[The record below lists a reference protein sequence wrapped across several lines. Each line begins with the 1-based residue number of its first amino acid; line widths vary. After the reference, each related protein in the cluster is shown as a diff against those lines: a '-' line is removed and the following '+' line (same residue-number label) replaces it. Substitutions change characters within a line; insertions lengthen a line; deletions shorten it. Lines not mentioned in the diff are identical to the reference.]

1 MKFPLKTIF
10 ILALPALALSDATR
24 AETLELSK
32 IDRKTELHIQR
43 GNTKQSVQC
52 FAYILKDFQD
62 RKIRKSD
69 IYVTFDDP
77 NIDGIGVGI
86 AETDE
91 NYTCEAGELRAWE
104 AGEYRA
110 VKRF

>member
-1 MKFPLKTIF
+1 MRIV
-10 ILALPALALSDATR
+10 ILALSALPFAGAAQADTFP
-24 AETLELSK
+24 LSK
-32 IDRKTELHIQR
+32 INRKIESHIQR
-43 GNTKQSVQC
+43 RNTTQNMQC
-52 FAYILKDFQD
+52 LAFILKDFQE

-77 NIDGIGVGI
+77 NIDGLGVGL

-104 AGEYRA
+104 GNAYQR
-110 VKRF
+110 VKTF

>member
-1 MKFPLKTIF
+1 MMKLPLTTIV
-10 ILALPALALSDATR
+10 ILALPVLEGAR
-24 AETLELSK
+24 ADTLRLSK
-32 IDRKTELHIQR
+32 IDRKTEAHIHS
-43 GNTKQSVQC
+43 GNTGRNVQC
-52 FAYILKDFQD
+52 FAYILKDFQE

-104 AGEYRA
+104 AGAYQA
-110 VKRF
+110 VKAF